1 MEATCIVKKDPYI
14 LKIHCWHPTSRWSKV
29 ILVQK
34 FHEQTK
40 LVKIGQLDPKFG
52 FS

>member
-1 MEATCIVKKDPYI
+1 MEATCIVNKDPYVFKI
-14 LKIHCWHPTSRWSKV
+14 LYWHPTSRWSKV
-29 ILVQK
+29 ILVQN

-40 LVKIGQLDPKFG
+40 LVKIGHLDPKFG